1 MLQQK
6 RNACLE
12 IIYADL
18 GERRP
23 SKPEHSTI
31 LSTASLIMQLLTD
44 QDKSI
49 QTAPCSIDVMQ
60 HAVVLPPRG
69 LTRPRWL
76 QKRRDR
82 ALETTLA

>member
-1 MLQQK
+1 
-6 RNACLE
+6 
-12 IIYADL
+12 
-18 GERRP
+18 
-23 SKPEHSTI
+23 
-31 LSTASLIMQLLTD
+31 MQLLTD

-49 QTAPCSIDVMQ
+49 QTAPCAIGVMQ